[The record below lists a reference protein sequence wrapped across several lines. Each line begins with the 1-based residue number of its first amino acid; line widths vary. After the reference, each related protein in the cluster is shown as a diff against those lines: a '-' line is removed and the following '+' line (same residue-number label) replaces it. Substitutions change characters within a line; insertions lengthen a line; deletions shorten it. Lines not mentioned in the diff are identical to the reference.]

1 MEKANLLIKSR
12 NIFTGTDDI
21 PFEGFIAVHGNRIIK
36 TGNLQQVH
44 PYLSEK
50 TKVLDYEDQLVMPG
64 FIDAHMHYFCG
75 VFQSSKYMCRELFQA
90 KSEQECVEMIRAF
103 GEKNPQ
109 LDKLSGM
116 GWFPPLWDDKTAMP
130 SRRSLDEIEPERPV
144 YLLSADGHTFWLNTK
159 ALKACGITKE
169 TEVSFGAIGKD
180 ENGELTGLLYEIE
193 AEETANSLAFQL
205 PENHAEE
212 MILDF
217 NNKLLAKGIT
227 ATTDM
232 SVNPEPV
239 GDFSEYALA
248 KKMEERGELDVRL
261 NLYPSMGL
269 IPDTN
274 KVEKLRE
281 EYDTD
286 KLRVAGLKQF
296 IDGVSSAYSAY
307 LLEPYSDKPY
317 FTSSPCYPYEI
328 YRDCITHA
336 NSKGFGVRL
345 HAIGDGAIRLGLDA
359 IQYAREHS
367 GNTLVRNCLEHLEAI
382 DPMDLPRFR
391 ELDVTCSMQPLHMP
405 PTAYEKLIRLGEKR
419 CRYQWPFRSLLDQ
432 NAALAF
438 GTDFPVAPYDPLQ
451 SVHDAVTRRDE
462 KGEEIK
468 INPCEKIS
476 LAEALRAYT
485 AGSAYSI
492 GMDHKLGTLEE
503 GKLADL
509 IVLDKNLFDL
519 EPAEIPNANVILTIS
534 DGKIVYQKEKDK
546 AAK

>member
-1 MEKANLLIKSR
+1 MKKADLLIKSK
-12 NIFTGTDDI
+12 NIFTGTEDI
-21 PFEGFIAVHGNRIIK
+21 PSEGCIAVQGNKIIK
-36 TGNLQQVH
+36 IGNFQEVS
-44 PYLSEK
+44 PYISDE
-50 TKVLDYEDQLVMPG
+50 TKVLDYENEMVMPG

-75 VFQSSKYMCRELFQA
+75 VFQSSNYMCRELFEA

-103 GEKNPQ
+103 GEKNPD

-116 GWFPPLWDDKTAMP
+116 GWFPPLWDDKTAIP
-130 SRRSLDEIEPERPV
+130 SRKSLDAIEPERPV

-159 ALKACGITKE
+159 ALEACGITKE
-169 TEVSFGAIGKD
+169 TKVRFGSIGKD

-193 AEETANSLAFQL
+193 AEETANTLAFQL
-205 PENHAEE
+205 PEDRAEE

-217 NNKLLAKGIT
+217 NKKLLASGIT

-248 KKMEERGELDVRL
+248 KKLEDRGELNVRL

-269 IPDTN
+269 VPETA
-274 KVEKLRE
+274 KAERLRT
-281 EYDTD
+281 EYCTD

-296 IDGVSSAYSAY
+296 IDGVSSSYSAY
-307 LLEPYSDKPY
+307 LLEPYSDKPG
-317 FTSSPCYPYEI
+317 FTSRSCYPYEI
-328 YRDCITHA
+328 YRDCITNA

-345 HAIGDGAIRLGLDA
+345 HTVGDGAIRLGLDA
-359 IQYAREHS
+359 IQYARENS
-367 GNTLVRNCLEHLEAI
+367 GNTSVRNCLEHLEAI
-382 DPMDLPRFR
+382 DPMDLSRFR
-391 ELDVTCSMQPLHMP
+391 ELDVTCSMQPYHMP
-405 PTAYEKLIRLGEKR
+405 PTAYEKLVRLGEKR
-419 CRYQWPFRSLLDQ
+419 SRYQWPFHSLLDQ
-432 NAALAF
+432 NAVLAF
-438 GTDFPVAPYDPLQ
+438 GTDFPVAPYEPLQ
-451 SVHDAVTRRDE
+451 SIHDAVARKDWD
-462 KGEEIK
+462 GEEIK
-468 INPCEKIS
+468 INPWEKIS

-519 EPAEIPNANVILTIS
+519 EVSEIPHTNVILTIA
-534 DGKIVYQKEKDK
+534 DGEIVYQK
-546 AAK
+546 